1 MWMTKILKFCV
12 ENSKITENVMP
23 LRELNILV
31 KICILTRFFLVNLWL
46 TIDFLKTFLKIV
58 FGVFNVHKSLW
69 FYNDYFYILIKIKLV
84 FSFLFFFYLIFFQL
98 VKKSEYYRAG
108 CVYYPTT
115 NIIILRQNYHLFIND
130 ILCVVFV
137 LVLKVF
143 LLTVFGWSYFC
154 SVLIMDSGLWN

>member
-23 LRELNILV
+23 LRELNMLV

-84 FSFLFFFYLIFFQL
+84 FSFLFFFLLIIFFQL

-108 CVYYPTT
+108 CVYYYKYNHTKTRLPSVY
-115 NIIILRQNYHLFIND
+115 QWYP
-130 ILCVVFV
+130 LCGVR
-137 LVLKVF
+137 
-143 LLTVFGWSYFC
+143 SSPE
-154 SVLIMDSGLWN
+154 SVLAHCIWVIIFL

>member
-23 LRELNILV
+23 LRELNVLV
-31 KICILTRFFLVNLWL
+31 KICILLNLWL
-46 TIDFLKTFLKIV
+46 TIDFWKPFLKIV

-108 CVYYPTT
+108 CVYYYKYV
-115 NIIILRQNYHLFIND
+115 LRQYYHLFINN
-130 ILCVVFV
+130 ILSLVFV

>member
-1 MWMTKILKFCV
+1 MTKILKFCV

-31 KICILTRFFLVNLWL
+31 KICILTRFFLLNLWII
-46 TIDFLKTFLKIV
+46 IDFLKPFLNIV

-69 FYNDYFYILIKIKLV
+69 FYNVYFYILIKIKLV
-84 FSFLFFFYLIFFQL
+84 FLFLFFSTQYFFNSSRNQNIT
-98 VKKSEYYRAG
+98 EQD
-108 CVYYPTT
+108 VYITGTT
-115 NIIILRQNYHLFIND
+115 NTIILRQDYHLFINN
-130 ILCVVFV
+130 ILCLLFV

-143 LLTVFGWSYFC
+143 LLPVFGWSYFC

>member
-12 ENSKITENVMP
+12 EIFKITENVMP
-23 LRELNILV
+23 LWELNILV
-31 KICILTRFFLVNLWL
+31 KICILLNLWL
-46 TIDFLKTFLKIV
+46 TIDFLKPFLKIV

-84 FSFLFFFYLIFFQL
+84 FSFLFFFYLIFFNSSRNQNIT
-98 VKKSEYYRAG
+98 EQD
-108 CVYYPTT
+108 VYITT
-115 NIIILRQNYHLFIND
+115 NIIILRQDYHLFINN

>member
-12 ENSKITENVMP
+12 EIFKITENVMP
-23 LRELNILV
+23 LWELNILV
-31 KICILTRFFLVNLWL
+31 KICILLNLWL
-46 TIDFLKTFLKIV
+46 TIDFLKPFLKIV

-84 FSFLFFFYLIFFQL
+84 FSFLFFFYLIFFNSSRNQNIT
-98 VKKSEYYRAG
+98 EQD
-108 CVYYPTT
+108 VYITT
-115 NIIILRQNYHLFIND
+115 NIIILRQDYHLFINN
-130 ILCVVFV
+130 ILRVVFV